1 MDWNE
6 NDYHCRQSGV
16 RTQGPD
22 TAVRPVSLTAGR
34 SKPLN
39 ESLNES
45 DGISPESGRVDPR
58 CSTRARCRGTVSLA
72 R

>member
-6 NDYHCRQSGV
+6 NDYHCGQSGV

-22 TAVRPVSLTAGR
+22 TAVRPISLTTGP

-39 ESLNES
+39 QSPNES
-45 DGISPESGRVDPR
+45 DGISPESGQVDAR
-58 CSTRARCRGTVSLA
+58 CSTRARRCDTVSLT